1 MICSKCGK
9 SIQNGAKFCDACGAS
24 LERNNSTGSANQ
36 EDGAKLK
43 VVAGIGWCL
52 VALGVLDWLTGTIFG
67 DLYGLTKTDA
77 GLLLWKFMPWIL
89 GALGAGCI
97 QYCRSKNAKSQLVA
111 SGAASDGEGAING
124 DSVRSAL
131 SSIKADGSVKYVE
144 QFSDQADEKAV
155 HGLKLSAGERPIVL
169 FGKNVRVGELTAL
182 GWNGILFTDRAMY
195 YKTYK
200 YYANSVLAAL
210 GGQSVV
216 KGSFNYASIKQLSIK
231 AAEGEVYVY
240 VNGAIIGRFVTT
252 KKGADDATVA
262 ELENFCKNAMD

>member
-1 MICSKCGK
+1 M
-9 SIQNGAKFCDACGAS
+9 
-24 LERNNSTGSANQ
+24 
-36 EDGAKLK
+36 
-43 VVAGIGWCL
+43 
-52 VALGVLDWLTGTIFG
+52 
-67 DLYGLTKTDA
+67 
-77 GLLLWKFMPWIL
+77 
-89 GALGAGCI
+89 
-97 QYCRSKNAKSQLVA
+97 
-111 SGAASDGEGAING
+111 
-124 DSVRSAL
+124 
-131 SSIKADGSVKYVE
+131 
-144 QFSDQADEKAV
+144 
-155 HGLKLSAGERPIVL
+155 
-169 FGKNVRVGELTAL
+169 RVGELTAL

>member
-24 LERNNSTGSANQ
+24 LEKNNSIGSANQ

-52 VALGVLDWLTGTIFG
+52 VALGILDWVTGMIFG
-67 DLYGLTKTDA
+67 DLWGLTKTTE
-77 GLLLWKFMPWIL
+77 GLMLWRYMPWIL
-89 GALGAGCI
+89 CALGGGCI
-97 QYCRSKNAKSQLVA
+97 QYCRSKNAKSQLAA
-111 SGAASDGEGAING
+111 SGAASDGKGVING
-124 DSVRSAL
+124 DNVRSAL

-144 QFSDQADEKAV
+144 LFSDQSNEKSV

-169 FGKNVRVGELTAL
+169 FGKNARVGELTTL

-195 YKTYK
+195 YKMYK
-200 YYANSVLAAL
+200 YYANSVLAVV

-216 KGSFNYASIKQLSIK
+216 KGSINYASVKQLSIK

-252 KKGADDATVA
+252 KKGADEATVA
-262 ELENFCKNAMD
+262 ELESFCENAMK